1 MNSCLYVGQVRHRRF
16 TPRSHAFRY
25 RLFLVYLD
33 LEELPHLFKRF
44 WLWSAKRPALAWFRR
59 ADHVGPAE
67 RPLAE
72 VIRDHVEQ
80 TTGSRPQGAVRLLT
94 HLRYFGMC
102 FNPVSFY
109 YCFDKEDQVEA
120 IVCEVNNTPW
130 GERHLYVLDKSLQV
144 ADGQLLRY
152 QRGKAFHVSPFMPM
166 DIDYDWRFTLPGER
180 LNVHMENYRQDERI
194 FDATLSLRQQ
204 PMTSRSLAGVLLM
217 YPLVTIKV
225 VAGIYYE
232 ALRLWLKKTPVYP
245 HPVDKDATEEARGL

>member
-109 YCFDKEDQVEA
+109 YCFDEQDQVQA

>member
-16 TPRSHAFRY
+16 TPRPHAFRY

-33 LEELPHLFKRF
+33 LEELPELFKRF

-109 YCFDKEDQVEA
+109 YCFDEQDQVQA